1 MDFRYFKNVRISNSS
16 DLKNIQTS
24 KKKYLE
30 IFIFLEIFNLKYLD
44 YKNVKLQKIRI

>member
-24 KKKYLE
+24 KK
-30 IFIFLEIFNLKYLD
+30 IFGNFHFLEIFNLKYLD